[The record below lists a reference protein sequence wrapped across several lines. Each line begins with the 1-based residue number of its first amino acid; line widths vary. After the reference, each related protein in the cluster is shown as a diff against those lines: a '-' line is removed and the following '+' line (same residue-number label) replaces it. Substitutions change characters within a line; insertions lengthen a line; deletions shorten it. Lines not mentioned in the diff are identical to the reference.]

1 MAENDCMRG
10 RVGDT
15 IGQGG
20 LEEVRVG
27 LTCVRIRQRREGSL
41 GPTAAVAQGAGH
53 FPLQDGCVSA
63 GRHTARR
70 WLWHIGTTS
79 WKCLCKIKLS
89 RVINTEKP
97 KPDFG
102 ISVAIVL

>member
-1 MAENDCMRG
+1 MGGGDCEGWETRVAENDCMRG

-27 LTCVRIRQRREGSL
+27 LTCMRIRQRCEGSL

-63 GRHTARR
+63 SLVVAHRHDQ
-70 WLWHIGTTS
+70 L
-79 WKCLCKIKLS
+79 
-89 RVINTEKP
+89 
-97 KPDFG
+97 
-102 ISVAIVL
+102 